1 MTKKAGFRRLFLF
14 LLVLEGLD
22 SIFQFA
28 DPCFHEVQHHK
39 QEDDE
44 QTADGGEDDGS
55 RHRIKF

>member
-1 MTKKAGFRRLFLF
+1 MYKKSRHLPAFLF